1 MYYADDVSN
10 VLRKVEYVEHRR
22 EDKGTAQKPR
32 SLARELGRAI
42 TRFST
47 DDIVLGERQVGH
59 KTRERKPLSDE
70 LKIPLDEF

>member
-1 MYYADDVSN
+1 MYYADDVPN

-32 SLARELGRAI
+32 SLARELGRTI

-59 KTRERKPLSDE
+59 KTRERKA
-70 LKIPLDEF
+70 LKR

>member
-1 MYYADDVSN
+1 MYYADDVPN

-42 TRFST
+42 TRFSA
-47 DDIVLGERQVGH
+47 DDIVLGER
-59 KTRERKPLSDE
+59 
-70 LKIPLDEF
+70 